1 MIRRLAFL
9 LLFACSAANA
19 QFNPGQILTAAQ
31 LNSAFANVLGI
42 AGGTLTGPLTVP
54 ALTVTG
60 DTIVSNL
67 TVNGTLT
74 ASGVISPSSLA
85 PQIPNSLIGNVSNS
99 TQSPGVVGLPSGC
112 NSNTSA
118 LNYAYGAGFICNTNV
133 NASTLGGQTFAAP
146 GPIGS
151 SVASTGSFTNLT
163 ASGTVTLP
171 SGSVALS
178 NLAAQAANTV
188 VANVTGS
195 SASPTAFV
203 MPSCSAANSALQ
215 YTSGTGWSCGTTFAI
230 TGGTL
235 AQFAATTSAQLAG
248 VVSDETGSGALVF
261 GTSPTIASPTVTGTL
276 TATNITASGTLTGFT
291 GRLLNVQTFTATG
304 TYTPTTGTN
313 SVIVQIIGGGGAGG
327 GTPATSG
334 TQNSVGGAGGSGAWA
349 IGRITS
355 GFSGVTVTIGAA
367 GAGSAGAVGGNGG
380 QSSFGALITA
390 PGGIGGSLGTLLTSG
405 VGVAIAGATS
415 SNATGANMVNSPGNS
430 GVMSVYSF
438 GNFLYSNPGASSPF
452 GSGGT
457 AIGASSAG
465 SSASGKGAGGS
476 GAAANASQ
484 AALAGGNGAAGLC
497 IIYEYQ

>member
-9 LLFACSAANA
+9 LLFSCSAAHA

-118 LNYAYGAGFICNTNV
+118 LNYAYGAGFICNNNV

-178 NLAAQAANTV
+178 NLATQAANTM

-195 SASPTAFV
+195 TASPTAV
-203 MPSCSAANSALQ
+203 AIPSCSTANSALQ
-215 YTSGTGWSCGTTFAI
+215 FTSGTGLACGTTFAL

-248 VVSDETGSGALVF
+248 VISNETGSGALVF
-261 GTSPTIASPTVTGTL
+261 GTNPTLAGPTVTGTL
-276 TATNITASGTLTGFT
+276 AASAITASSTITPSSTAGIVGTATNDSANAGSVGEFLSNTTSSVSLSNGTMVNGTSVSLTAGDWDCHGTVAYTVSVGASVLIAGISTTTSALSAITSGF
-291 GRLLNVQTFTATG
+291 
-304 TYTPTTGTN
+304 
-313 SVIVQIIGGGGAGG
+313 GAYEIS
-327 GTPATSG
+327 ATSG
-334 TQNSVGGAGGSGAWA
+334 TPYGSTFAPLTTT
-349 IGRITS
+349 RISIASTT
-355 GFSGVTVTIGAA
+355 TVYL
-367 GAGSAGAVGGNGG
+367 VV
-380 QSSFGALITA
+380 Q
-390 PGGIGGSLGTLLTSG
+390 
-405 VGVAIAGATS
+405 
-415 SNATGANMVNSPGNS
+415 AN
-430 GVMSVYSF
+430 F
-438 GNFLYSNPGASSPF
+438 
-452 GSGGT
+452 
-457 AIGASSAG
+457 
-465 SSASGKGAGGS
+465 ASGTVSTNSFIGCRRAR
-476 GAAANASQ
+476 
-484 AALAGGNGAAGLC
+484 
-497 IIYEYQ
+497 